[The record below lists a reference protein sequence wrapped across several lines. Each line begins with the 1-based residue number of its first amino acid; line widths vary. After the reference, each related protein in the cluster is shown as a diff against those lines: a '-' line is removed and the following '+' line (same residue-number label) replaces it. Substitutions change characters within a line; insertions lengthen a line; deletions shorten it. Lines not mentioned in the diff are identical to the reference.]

1 MTSSRWTRRSLK
13 AMCCLLHYVVQEEDI
28 LSHVGKAR
36 PDVIVLQSAFSVL
49 RCKPVLNV
57 TSCCPAGDS
66 YVLATEIQC
75 KILMC
80 LMLLFCCRPDEI
92 TT

>member
-28 LSHVGKAR
+28 LLHVGKAR

-66 YVLATEIQC
+66 YVLTTEIQC
-75 KILMC
+75 KILMR
-80 LMLLFCCRPDEI
+80 LMLLFLLQTR
-92 TT
+92 